1 MKYVDLIVDNNT
13 NATDELYTYACDD
26 DSIQVGRRVR
36 VPFGIHNR
44 NVDGFV
50 AAVSS
55 KAPEGVKRFK
65 KVSEIDADTC
75 LTKEAMD
82 TAVWMHGRCMCRY
95 IEAVRCFLPSFTPAK
110 RKTKDP
116 FENLEITPEG
126 KKPATEGQTRAL
138 EKIYKSLDEKR
149 HEIFLLHGVTGSGK
163 TEVYLQAME
172 RTLDAGRQGIILVPE
187 ISLTPQ
193 TVSRFMNRFGKD
205 AVAVIHSK
213 LTPQQR
219 SVEYR
224 KIESGSV
231 RLVIGA
237 RSAIFAPFKDIGLI
251 VIDEEHE
258 TSYKS
263 DKSPKYDAIEVAVKR
278 AMAHGAAV
286 VLGSATPSV
295 QDYYRCSKGLFTL
308 LELPAR
314 YNDVPLPEV
323 SVVDM
328 VDELKHGNRSLFSK
342 ELADDMAGCLD
353 KKKQIILFLN
363 RRGYAAYVSCRD
375 CGSVV
380 KCPECGISMTYHKD
394 AGALICHYCGR
405 KTAVPKVCPECGS
418 KVIGRFGA
426 GTQQLEE
433 KCRELFPEAS
443 VERLDLDT
451 VSRKG
456 TLESVLS
463 RFAAGRTDILI
474 GTQLIAKGLDFSNV
488 GLVGIISADVTLN
501 IPDFRSSE
509 RSFQLITQAAG
520 RAGRGD
526 ERGKV
531 VIQTCQ
537 PGHPA
542 LVSASKQDYVQFYES
557 ELALRKAVGYPPFSD
572 IFQIVISDED
582 PVKAEKSAEK
592 CAEWLRTNGA
602 AGLAVLGPAVSPI
615 NSIAGKHRFQI
626 LVKSPAGM
634 RREISRTILQLRKFF
649 TEDRTSAELMT
660 TDINPYSFL

>member
-13 NATDELYTYACDD
+13 NATDELYTYACED
-26 DSIQVGRRVR
+26 DSIEVGRKVR

-44 NVDGFV
+44 IVDAYV
-50 AAVSS
+50 ADVKD
-55 KAPEGVKRFK
+55 KAPDGVKKFK
-65 KVSEIDADTC
+65 KVLDTDDEPR
-75 LTKEAMD
+75 LTEEAIE
-82 TAVWMHGRCMCRY
+82 TAVWMRGRYMCRY
-95 IEAVRCFLPSFTPAK
+95 IEAVKCFLPGYTLAK

-116 FENLEITPEG
+116 FASIEISTDEA
-126 KKPATEGQTRAL
+126 KPATADQLQAL
-138 EKIYKSLDEKR
+138 AKIYKSLDERR

-163 TEVYLQAME
+163 TEVYLQAMA

-193 TVSRFMNRFGKD
+193 TVSRFVNRFGRD

-224 KIESGSV
+224 KIESGQV
-231 RLVIGA
+231 KLVIGA
-237 RSAIFAPFKDIGLI
+237 RSAIFAPFRDIGLI

-278 AMAHGAAV
+278 AMVHGAAV

-342 ELADDMAGCLD
+342 ELADDMAECLG
-353 KKKQIILFLN
+353 KKKQVILFLN
-363 RRGYAAYVSCRD
+363 RRGYAAFVSCRD
-375 CGSVV
+375 CGTVV

-394 AGALICHYCGR
+394 ASALICHYCGR
-405 KTAVPKVCPECGS
+405 KAAVPEKCPECGS
-418 KVIGRFGA
+418 QMIGRFGA

-451 VSRKG
+451 AGARGNLENVLRSFAKG
-456 TLESVLS
+456 K
-463 RFAAGRTDILI
+463 TDVLI

-488 GLVGIISADVTLN
+488 GLVGIMSADVSLN
-501 IPDFRSSE
+501 IPDFRSAE
-509 RSFQLITQAAG
+509 RSFQLMTQAAG
-520 RAGRGD
+520 RAGRGR
-526 ERGKV
+526 EQGKV

-537 PGHPA
+537 PEHPA
-542 LVSASKQDYVQFYES
+542 IISAAKQDYQRFYEG
-557 ELALRKAVGYPPFSD
+557 ELAVRKAVGYPPFSD
-572 IFQIVISDED
+572 IFQIVISDENAE
-582 PVKAEKSAEK
+582 KAEKSAER
-592 CAEWLRTNGA
+592 CAKWLRAKVPDGT
-602 AGLAVLGPAVSPI
+602 AVLGPAISPI
-615 NSIAGKHRFQI
+615 NSIGGKYRFQL
-626 LVKSPAGM
+626 LVKSQAGM
-634 RREISRTILQLRKFF
+634 RREISRIILQLRKVF
-649 TEDRTSAELMT
+649 TEDKTSAELMT

>member
-1 MKYVDLIVDNNT
+1 
-13 NATDELYTYACDD
+13 
-26 DSIQVGRRVR
+26 
-36 VPFGIHNR
+36 
-44 NVDGFV
+44 
-50 AAVSS
+50 
-55 KAPEGVKRFK
+55 
-65 KVSEIDADTC
+65 
-75 LTKEAMD
+75 
-82 TAVWMHGRCMCRY
+82 
-95 IEAVRCFLPSFTPAK
+95 
-110 RKTKDP
+110 
-116 FENLEITPEG
+116 
-126 KKPATEGQTRAL
+126 
-138 EKIYKSLDEKR
+138 
-149 HEIFLLHGVTGSGK
+149 
-163 TEVYLQAME
+163 
-172 RTLDAGRQGIILVPE
+172 
-187 ISLTPQ
+187 
-193 TVSRFMNRFGKD
+193 MNRFGRD

-224 KIESGSV
+224 KIEAGSV
-231 RLVIGA
+231 KLVIGA
-237 RSAIFAPFKDIGLI
+237 RSAVFAPFKDIGLI

-295 QDYYRCSKGLFTL
+295 QDFYRCSQGLFTL

-314 YNDVPLPEV
+314 YNDVPLPRV
-323 SVVDM
+323 SVADM

-342 ELADDMAGCLD
+342 ELADGMADCLD

-363 RRGYAAYVSCRD
+363 RRGYAAFVSCRD

-405 KTAVPKVCPECGS
+405 KTAVPKVCPDCGS
-418 KVIGRFGA
+418 KIIGRFGA

-433 KCRELFPEAS
+433 KCRELFPEAA

-451 VSRKG
+451 VSKKG
-456 TLESVLS
+456 TLESALK
-463 RFAAGRTDILI
+463 RFASGKTDVLI

-488 GLVGIISADVTLN
+488 GLVGVVSADVSLN
-501 IPDFRSSE
+501 IPDFRSAE
-509 RSFQLITQAAG
+509 RSFQLMTQAAG
-520 RAGRGD
+520 RAGRGS
-526 ERGKV
+526 EQGRV

-537 PGHPA
+537 PEHPA
-542 LVSASKQDYVQFYES
+542 VVSAAKQDYRRFYEA
-557 ELALRKAVGYPPFSD
+557 ELAVRKAVGYPPFSD

-582 PVKAEKSAEK
+582 GGKAERSAER
-592 CAEWLRTNGA
+592 CAKWLRANTSEGI
-602 AGLAVLGPAVSPI
+602 AVLGPAISPI
-615 NSIAGKHRFQI
+615 NSIGGKYRYQL

-634 RREISRTILQLRKFF
+634 RREISRTVLQLRKVF
-649 TEDRTSAELMT
+649 TEDKSSAELMT